1 MNKLSFLTTS
11 LIKMN
16 VYIDL
21 VNLTKTDQAHL
32 LNNSNPAISD
42 NTGDRG
48 EGRGR
53 GAERG
58 ETTTYHAARTR

>member
-1 MNKLSFLTTS
+1 
-11 LIKMN
+11 MN